1 MKIERHTPQS
11 HRDSSLNL
19 GEQRLPRFSSRVSL
33 LILSSSLILLLTSCV
48 SEGTL
53 TEAPAALV
61 MYQTK
66 PSDSRLVEVAR
77 SYAEAINANLGEGL
91 IHPGLYA
98 EYGVT
103 LARLGCLQ
111 QANTM
116 FNNELRFFP
125 GSQWYIEVLKATLTP
140 AFAAD
145 TLWDTTRIN
154 IKSLDTIPVTLT
166 DEEEALQRQQASDP
180 EYQRFLK
187 AQQREEREQ
196 QAIEKEK
203 AKKEQK
209 RARQEEQK
217 AKKKAREQ
225 AKREKEAAKRA
236 EKQAKE
242 DAIRAE
248 QQRQD
253 SIARAEQKAQKAL
266 EKQERQRLA
275 ELDAQ
280 RREQERQARR
290 EARKKRREEFARKYE
305 AWLIKNGYRE
315 APDSTDVQQP
325 EP

>member
-1 MKIERHTPQS
+1 MGHTTRLS
-11 HRDSSLNL
+11 HKRCGQPL
-19 GEQRLPRFSSRVSL
+19 RRVSL
-33 LILSSSLILLLTSCV
+33 LVFSFYILVSFASCV

-53 TEAPAALV
+53 TEAPAAL
-61 MYQTK
+61 MLYQTK
-66 PSDSRLVEVAR
+66 PSDSRLVEVAKA
-77 SYAEAINANLGEGL
+77 YAGAINANLGEGVV
-91 IHPGLYA
+91 HPGLYA

-116 FNNELRFFP
+116 FNNERQFFP
-125 GSQWYIEVLKATLTP
+125 GSQWYVEVLKATLTP

-145 TLWDTTRIN
+145 TLWDTTKID
-154 IKSLDTIPVTLT
+154 IKTLDTIPVTLT
-166 DEEEALQRQQASDP
+166 AEEEALRRQQAADP

-196 QAIEKEK
+196 QALEKEK

-209 RARQEEQK
+209 RARQEELK

-225 AKREKEAAKRA
+225 AKRDKEEARQAAI
-236 EKQAKE
+236 QAKE
-242 DAIRAE
+242 DSIRAE
-248 QQRQD
+248 QHRQD
-253 SIARAEQKAQKAL
+253 SIARAERKAQKTL
-266 EKQERQRLA
+266 EKQERQRQA

-290 EARKKRREEFARKYE
+290 EARKQRREEFARKYE

-315 APDSTDVQQP
+315 APDSTGV
-325 EP
+325 ESKN

>member
-1 MKIERHTPQS
+1 MR
-11 HRDSSLNL
+11 RAGLL
-19 GEQRLPRFSSRVSL
+19 VFSFYL
-33 LILSSSLILLLTSCV
+33 LATFASCV

-66 PSDSRLVEVAR
+66 PSDSRLVEVAK

-125 GSQWYIEVLKATLTP
+125 GSQWYIEVTP

-180 EYQRFLK
+180 EYQRFIK

-203 AKKEQK
+203 TKKEQK

-253 SIARAEQKAQKAL
+253 SIARAEQKAQKTL
-266 EKQERQRLA
+266 EKQERQRQA